1 MRRLQGSAGP
11 VHAIF
16 TLTSAWGHTAVEGRW
31 RPGYL
36 TQMPAKLRQAAVAV
50 LQGETTLWPALTAGI
65 VVAVASYCV
74 GPTRGD
80 LEVDVALASMATFLF
95 GVLIA
100 FTIAR
105 TTDRLA
111 VVQTLVSR
119 NNASLLSI
127 LQLMAVFAVDRTEE
141 VRQMIDR
148 QLTDQIDYRLLD
160 NHLATPS
167 NLALTAAIIALDPQ
181 TLQQEQAYRSLL
193 DVCID
198 ITANRAQIE
207 STTGQSLQAIEWVG
221 LLLLLLTLM
230 ALIVVLPGGTVWG
243 ALIAGALAGTLVTLV
258 VLLRKLDLLRWH
270 ERSSIWEP
278 TTRLFRS
285 MGLHPY
291 VPRQV
296 IVDGRYR
303 PTGVVRV
310 VDYPD
315 PYPNRS
321 TKIVT
326 LEDLSADVSA
336 DATTEVEAGRA
347 SDG

>member
-1 MRRLQGSAGP
+1 
-11 VHAIF
+11 
-16 TLTSAWGHTAVEGRW
+16 
-31 RPGYL
+31 
-36 TQMPAKLRQAAVAV
+36 MPAKLRQASAS
-50 LQGETTLWPALTAGI
+50 LLRGETTLWPALAVGI

-105 TTDRLA
+105 TTERLA

-127 LQLMAVFAVDRTEE
+127 LQLMAVFAADRTED
-141 VRQMIDR
+141 VRRMIDH
-148 QLTDQIDYRLLD
+148 QLTDQIDYRLVD

-167 NLALTAAIIALDPQ
+167 NLALTAAIIELEPQ

-207 STTGQSLQAIEWVG
+207 ATTGQSLQPIEWTG
-221 LLLLLLTLM
+221 LLLLLLILLS
-230 ALIVVLPGGTVWG
+230 LIVVLPGGTLWG

-270 ERSSIWEP
+270 EVSSIWEP

-296 IVDGRYR
+296 IIDGRYR
-303 PTGVVRV
+303 PTGMVRV

-321 TKIVT
+321 TKVVT
-326 LEDLSADVSA
+326 LENLSPGAPGDVTM
-336 DATTEVEAGRA
+336 DVEAGRVG
-347 SDG
+347 DG

>member
-1 MRRLQGSAGP
+1 
-11 VHAIF
+11 
-16 TLTSAWGHTAVEGRW
+16 
-31 RPGYL
+31 
-36 TQMPAKLRQAAVAV
+36 MPAKLRQAAVS
-50 LQGETTLWPALTAGI
+50 LLRGERALGPALAAGI

-105 TTDRLA
+105 TTERLA
-111 VVQTLVSR
+111 VVQTLVAR

-127 LQLMAVFAVDRTEE
+127 LQLMAVFAADRTED
-141 VRQMIDR
+141 VRQMIDH
-148 QLTDQIDYRLLD
+148 QLTDQIDYRLVD

-167 NLALTAAIIALDPQ
+167 NLALTAAIIELDPQ

-207 STTGQSLQAIEWVG
+207 ATTGQSLQPIEWIG
-221 LLLLLLTLM
+221 LLLLLLILL
-230 ALIVVLPGGTVWG
+230 ALIVVLPGGTLWG

-270 ERSSIWEP
+270 EVSSIWEP

-285 MGLHPY
+285 MGLYPY

-303 PTGVVRV
+303 PSGLVRV

-326 LEDLSADVSA
+326 LEDLSPGAPADVA
-336 DATTEVEAGRA
+336 MDVEAGRVG
-347 SDG
+347 DG

>member
-1 MRRLQGSAGP
+1 
-11 VHAIF
+11 V
-16 TLTSAWGHTAVEGRW
+16 
-31 RPGYL
+31 
-36 TQMPAKLRQAAVAV
+36 LR
-50 LQGETTLWPALTAGI
+50 GETALWPALLVGI
-65 VVAVASYCV
+65 VVAVASYWV

-80 LEVDVALASMATFLF
+80 LEVNVALASMATFLF

-105 TTDRLA
+105 TTERLA

-127 LQLMAVFAVDRTEE
+127 LQLMAVFAADRTED
-141 VRQMIDR
+141 VRQMIDH
-148 QLTDQIDYRLLD
+148 QLTDQIDHRLVD

-167 NLALTAAIIALDPQ
+167 NLALTAAIIELDPQ

-207 STTGQSLQAIEWVG
+207 ATTGQSLQPIEWIG
-221 LLLLLLTLM
+221 LLLLLLILLS
-230 ALIVVLPGGTVWG
+230 LIVVLPGGTVWG

-270 ERSSIWEP
+270 EVSSIWEP

-291 VPRQV
+291 VPRHV
-296 IVDGRYR
+296 IIEGRYR
-303 PTGVVRV
+303 PSGLVRV

-315 PYPNRS
+315 PYPERS
-321 TKIVT
+321 TRIVT
-326 LEDLSADVSA
+326 LEDLSPGAPADVA
-336 DATTEVEAGRA
+336 MDVEAGRVG
-347 SDG
+347 DG

>member
-1 MRRLQGSAGP
+1 
-11 VHAIF
+11 V
-16 TLTSAWGHTAVEGRW
+16 
-31 RPGYL
+31 
-36 TQMPAKLRQAAVAV
+36 
-50 LQGETTLWPALTAGI
+50 AGI

-74 GPTRGD
+74 GATRGD
-80 LEVDVALASMATFLF
+80 LEVNVALASMATFLF

-105 TTDRLA
+105 TTERLA

-127 LQLMAVFAVDRTEE
+127 LQLMAVFAADRTEV
-141 VRQMIDR
+141 VREMIDH
-148 QLTDQIDYRLLD
+148 QLTDQIDYRLVD

-167 NLALTAAIIALDPQ
+167 NLALTATIIDLDPQ

-207 STTGQSLQAIEWVG
+207 ATTGQSLQPIEWIG
-221 LLLLLLTLM
+221 LLLLLLILL

-270 ERSSIWEP
+270 EVSSIWEP

-285 MGLHPY
+285 MGLHAY

-296 IVDGRYR
+296 IVEGRYR
-303 PTGVVRV
+303 PSGLVRV

-315 PYPNRS
+315 PYPERS

-326 LEDLSADVSA
+326 LEDLSPLAPADVAMDMEA
-336 DATTEVEAGRA
+336 DRVG
-347 SDG
+347 DG

>member
-1 MRRLQGSAGP
+1 
-11 VHAIF
+11 
-16 TLTSAWGHTAVEGRW
+16 
-31 RPGYL
+31 
-36 TQMPAKLRQAAVAV
+36 V
-50 LQGETTLWPALTAGI
+50 LQGETTLWPALIAGLI
-65 VVAVASYCV
+65 VAVASYCV

-105 TTDRLA
+105 TTERLA

-119 NNASLLSI
+119 GNASLLSI
-127 LQLMAVFAVDRTEE
+127 YQLMSVFSDAREAQVHAL
-141 VRQMIDR
+141 IDR
-148 QLTDQIDYRLLD
+148 QLTHQIDYRLLD

-167 NLALTAAIIALDPQ
+167 HLALTAAIIELDPQ

-193 DVCID
+193 NVCID
-198 ITANRAQIE
+198 MTANRSQIE
-207 STTGQSLQAIEWVG
+207 ATTGQSLQPIEWTG
-221 LLLLLLTLM
+221 LLLLLLILM
-230 ALIVVLPGGTVWG
+230 SLIVVLPGGTVWG

-296 IVDGRYR
+296 ITGGRYR
-303 PTGVVRV
+303 PSGLVRV

-326 LEDLSADVSA
+326 LEDLSPGPAPNVTVD
-336 DATTEVEAGRA
+336 VEAGRA

>member
-1 MRRLQGSAGP
+1 
-11 VHAIF
+11 
-16 TLTSAWGHTAVEGRW
+16 
-31 RPGYL
+31 
-36 TQMPAKLRQAAVAV
+36 MPSKLRHAAVSV
-50 LQGETTLWPALTAGI
+50 LQGETTLWPALVAGI

-105 TTDRLA
+105 TTERLA

-119 NNASLLSI
+119 GNASLLSI
-127 LQLMAVFAVDRTEE
+127 HQVMAVFPEE
-141 VRQMIDR
+141 SGARVRHLIDR
-148 QLTDQIDYRLLD
+148 QLTHQIDYRLLD
-160 NHLATPS
+160 NHLSTS
-167 NLALTAAIIALDPQ
+167 SHLALMGAIIELDPQ
-181 TLQQEQAYRSLL
+181 TRREEQAYRSLL
-193 DVCID
+193 DTCID
-198 ITANRAQIE
+198 MTANRAQIE
-207 STTGQSLQAIEWVG
+207 ATTGQSLQPIEWIG
-221 LLLLLLTLM
+221 LLLLLLILM
-230 ALIVVLPGGTVWG
+230 ALIVVLPGGTLWG

-296 IVDGRYR
+296 IIDGRYR
-303 PTGVVRV
+303 PDGVVRV

-326 LEDLSADVSA
+326 LEQFSSGSLSDVNAD
-336 DATTEVEAGRA
+336 VEAGRA
-347 SDG
+347 SDR

>member
-1 MRRLQGSAGP
+1 M
-11 VHAIF
+11 
-16 TLTSAWGHTAVEGRW
+16 
-31 RPGYL
+31 
-36 TQMPAKLRQAAVAV
+36 LR
-50 LQGETTLWPALTAGI
+50 GETALWPALVAGI

-74 GPTRGD
+74 GPSRGD

-105 TTDRLA
+105 TTERLA

-127 LQLMAVFAVDRTEE
+127 LQLMAVFAADRTED
-141 VRQMIDR
+141 VRQMIDH
-148 QLTDQIDYRLLD
+148 QLTDQIDHRLVD

-167 NLALTAAIIALDPQ
+167 NLALTAAIIELDPQ

-207 STTGQSLQAIEWVG
+207 ATTGQSLQPIEWIG
-221 LLLLLLTLM
+221 LLLLLLILLS
-230 ALIVVLPGGTVWG
+230 LIVVLPGGTVWG

-270 ERSSIWEP
+270 EVSSIWEP

-291 VPRQV
+291 VPRHV
-296 IVDGRYR
+296 IIEGRYR
-303 PTGVVRV
+303 PSGLVRV

-315 PYPNRS
+315 PYPIRS

-326 LEDLSADVSA
+326 LEDLSPGAPVDVA
-336 DATTEVEAGRA
+336 MDVEAGRVG
-347 SDG
+347 DG

>member
-1 MRRLQGSAGP
+1 MEWAAGS
-11 VHAIF
+11 
-16 TLTSAWGHTAVEGRW
+16 
-31 RPGYL
+31 GYL
-36 TQMPAKLRQAAVAV
+36 THMPAKLRQAAVSV
-50 LQGETTLWPALTAGI
+50 LKGETALWPALAAGI

-105 TTDRLA
+105 TTERLA
-111 VVQTLVSR
+111 VVQNLVSR

-127 LQLMAVFAVDRTEE
+127 LQLMAVFDATKTDA
-141 VRQMIDR
+141 VRQMIDH
-148 QLTDQIDYRLLD
+148 QLTDQIDYRLVD

-167 NLALTAAIIALDPQ
+167 NLALTAAIIELDPQ

-207 STTGQSLQAIEWVG
+207 STTGQSLQPIEWIG
-221 LLLLLLTLM
+221 LLLLLLILM
-230 ALIVVLPGGTVWG
+230 SLIVVLPGGTLWG

-270 ERSSIWEP
+270 EVSSIWEP
-278 TTRLFRS
+278 THAAVPEHGPAPLRAAASHHRRALPAFRGGPGGRLPRPLPQPVDEDRHARRS
-285 MGLHPY
+285 
-291 VPRQV
+291 
-296 IVDGRYR
+296 
-303 PTGVVRV
+303 
-310 VDYPD
+310 
-315 PYPNRS
+315 
-321 TKIVT
+321 
-326 LEDLSADVSA
+326 LS
-336 DATTEVEAGRA
+336 GRA
-347 SDG
+347 RGRCHGCGGRSRRRRVRND

>member
-1 MRRLQGSAGP
+1 MPL
-11 VHAIF
+11 
-16 TLTSAWGHTAVEGRW
+16 EGLS

-36 TQMPAKLRQAAVAV
+36 TQVPSKLRQAAVSV
-50 LQGETTLWPALTAGI
+50 LRGETTLWPALGAGI

-105 TTDRLA
+105 TTERLA

-119 NNASLLSI
+119 GNASLLSI
-127 LQLMAVFAVDRTEE
+127 HQLMAVFPEESAVN
-141 VRQMIDR
+141 VRQLIDR
-148 QLTDQIDYRLLD
+148 QLTHQIDYRLLD
-160 NHLATPS
+160 NHLSTPS
-167 NLALTAAIIALDPQ
+167 HLALTAAIIELDPQ
-181 TLQQEQAYRSLL
+181 TLQEEQAYRSLL
-193 DVCID
+193 DTCID
-198 ITANRAQIE
+198 MTANRAQIE
-207 STTGQSLQAIEWVG
+207 ATTGQSLQPIEWTG
-221 LLLLLLTLM
+221 LLLLLLILM
-230 ALIVVLPGGTVWG
+230 ALIVVLPGGTLWG
-243 ALIAGALAGTLVTLV
+243 AVVAGALAGTLVTLV

-296 IVDGRYR
+296 ITDGRFR
-303 PTGVVRV
+303 PAGVVRV

-326 LEDLSADVSA
+326 LENLTPDTPADVNV
-336 DATTEVEAGRA
+336 DVEAGRV
-347 SDG
+347 SDR

>member
-1 MRRLQGSAGP
+1 
-11 VHAIF
+11 
-16 TLTSAWGHTAVEGRW
+16 
-31 RPGYL
+31 
-36 TQMPAKLRQAAVAV
+36 MPAKLRQAAVSL
-50 LQGETTLWPALTAGI
+50 LQGETALWPALTAGI

-105 TTDRLA
+105 TTERLA

-127 LQLMAVFAVDRTEE
+127 LQLMAVFAVDKREE
-141 VRQMIDR
+141 VRQMIDH

-167 NLALTAAIIALDPQ
+167 NLTLTAAIIDLDPRGVR
-181 TLQQEQAYRSLL
+181 QEQAYRRLL
-193 DVCID
+193 EVCVD

-207 STTGQSLQAIEWVG
+207 STTGQSLQPIEWIG
-221 LLLLLLTLM
+221 LLLLLLILM
-230 ALIVVLPGGTVWG
+230 TLIVVLPGGTVWG

-303 PTGVVRV
+303 PSGVVRV

-326 LEDLSADVSA
+326 LEDLSPGSPADVA
-336 DATTEVEAGRA
+336 MNVEAGRVG
-347 SDG
+347 DG

>member
-1 MRRLQGSAGP
+1 
-11 VHAIF
+11 
-16 TLTSAWGHTAVEGRW
+16 
-31 RPGYL
+31 
-36 TQMPAKLRQAAVAV
+36 
-50 LQGETTLWPALTAGI
+50 
-65 VVAVASYCV
+65 
-74 GPTRGD
+74 
-80 LEVDVALASMATFLF
+80 
-95 GVLIA
+95 
-100 FTIAR
+100 
-105 TTDRLA
+105 
-111 VVQTLVSR
+111 
-119 NNASLLSI
+119 
-127 LQLMAVFAVDRTEE
+127 MAVFGEE
-141 VRQMIDR
+141 RAEDVRQMIDG
-148 QLTDQIDYRLLD
+148 QLTHQIDYRLLD

-167 NLALTAAIIALDPQ
+167 HLALTAAIIALDPQ

-198 ITANRAQIE
+198 RTANRAQIE
-207 STTGQSLQAIEWVG
+207 STTGQSLQAIEWIG
-221 LLLLLLTLM
+221 LLLLLLILM
-230 ALIVVLPGGTVWG
+230 VLIVVLPGGTIWG

-303 PTGVVRV
+303 PSGIVRV

-326 LEDLSADVSA
+326 LEDLSAGG
-336 DATTEVEAGRA
+336 ATGVPMDVEAGRA

>member
-1 MRRLQGSAGP
+1 
-11 VHAIF
+11 
-16 TLTSAWGHTAVEGRW
+16 
-31 RPGYL
+31 
-36 TQMPAKLRQAAVAV
+36 MPAKLRQAGVSV
-50 LQGETTLWPALTAGI
+50 LRGETALWPALAAGI
-65 VVAVASYCV
+65 AVAVASYCV

-105 TTDRLA
+105 TTERLA

-127 LQLMAVFAVDRTEE
+127 LQLMAVFAADRTED
-141 VRQMIDR
+141 VRQMIDH
-148 QLTDQIDYRLLD
+148 QLTDQIDYRLVD

-167 NLALTAAIIALDPQ
+167 NLALTAAIIELDPQ

-207 STTGQSLQAIEWVG
+207 ATTGQSLQPIEWIG
-221 LLLLLLTLM
+221 LLLLLLILLS
-230 ALIVVLPGGTVWG
+230 LIVVLPGGTVWG

-270 ERSSIWEP
+270 EVSSIWEP

-296 IVDGRYR
+296 IIEGRYR
-303 PTGVVRV
+303 PSGLVRV

-326 LEDLSADVSA
+326 LEDLSPGAPADVA
-336 DATTEVEAGRA
+336 MDVEAGRVG
-347 SDG
+347 DG

>member
-1 MRRLQGSAGP
+1 
-11 VHAIF
+11 
-16 TLTSAWGHTAVEGRW
+16 
-31 RPGYL
+31 
-36 TQMPAKLRQAAVAV
+36 MPAKLRQAAVSV
-50 LQGETTLWPALTAGI
+50 LRGETALWPALVAGI

-74 GPTRGD
+74 GPSRGD

-105 TTDRLA
+105 TTERLA

-127 LQLMAVFAVDRTEE
+127 LQLMAVFAADRTED
-141 VRQMIDR
+141 VRQMIDH
-148 QLTDQIDYRLLD
+148 QLTDQIDHRLVD

-167 NLALTAAIIALDPQ
+167 NLALTAAIIELDPQ

-207 STTGQSLQAIEWVG
+207 ATTGQSLQPIEWIG
-221 LLLLLLTLM
+221 LLLLLLILLS
-230 ALIVVLPGGTVWG
+230 LIVVLPGGTVWG

-270 ERSSIWEP
+270 EVSSIWEP

-291 VPRQV
+291 VPRHV
-296 IVDGRYR
+296 IIEGRYR
-303 PTGVVRV
+303 PSGLVRV

-315 PYPNRS
+315 PYPIRS

-326 LEDLSADVSA
+326 LEDLSPGAPADVA
-336 DATTEVEAGRA
+336 MDVEAGRVG
-347 SDG
+347 DG